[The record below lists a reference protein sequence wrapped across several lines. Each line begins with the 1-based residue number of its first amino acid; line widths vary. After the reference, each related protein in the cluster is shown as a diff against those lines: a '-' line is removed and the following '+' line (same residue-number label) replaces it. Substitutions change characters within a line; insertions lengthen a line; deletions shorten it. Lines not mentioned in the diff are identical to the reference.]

1 MLKEEERARL
11 ERIVSENAD
20 PRNMQRELQKY
31 LDKML
36 EQIIAEEGRSHEDTT
51 RT

>member
-1 MLKEEERARL
+1 MLEDEERARL

-20 PRNMQRELQKY
+20 PRNRQRELQTY
-31 LDKML
+31 LDKIL
-36 EQIIAEEGRSHEDTT
+36 EQIIGEEGRSHENTT